1 MEDSEYSFD
10 TEKGLFMN
18 IHEDHFVNIHESH
31 YASLR
36 ILINQDCYCH
46 ATVFLTLYIITIA
59 TTFDYHRND
68 VSF

>member
-1 MEDSEYSFD
+1 
-10 TEKGLFMN
+10 MN

-36 ILINQDCYCH
+36 SLISQDCYCH
-46 ATVFLTLYIITIA
+46 ATVFLILYIVTIT